1 MNEET
6 AGAVPV
12 TVNEA
17 VLVPVPAGVVTA
29 TGPVVAPAGTVAV
42 IWVSEVTVN
51 VAVVPLNFTAV
62 APVKPLPVM
71 VTEVSGCA

>member
-29 TGPVVAPAGTVAV
+29 TGPVVAPAGR
-42 IWVSEVTVN
+42 WR
-51 VAVVPLNFTAV
+51 
-62 APVKPLPVM
+62 
-71 VTEVSGCA
+71 